1 MEISEFLV
9 AFLSQDSDTARTS
22 GLAECARAVSK
33 TNLGRRLL
41 MLTCDSFLQTIQP
54 NQHEVYGEEGGNV
67 QLSCNCSSAYS
78 VLWYKQYPGSV
89 PQYLLLIHH
98 ASRTHDK
105 KAKRVDLEISSAEV
119 TDSALYYCAL
129 MAIVTGN
136 PETLETIPPPH
147 SPQWREREM
156 QYH

>member
-1 MEISEFLV
+1 MI
-9 AFLSQDSDTARTS
+9 
-22 GLAECARAVSK
+22 
-33 TNLGRRLL
+33 
-41 MLTCDSFLQTIQP
+41 M
-54 NQHEVYGEEGGNV
+54 YGEDGSNV

-98 ASRTHDK
+98 ASRTYEAIIPGFTLKHDK
-105 KAKRVDLEISSAEV
+105 KAKHVDLEISSAEV

-129 MAIVTGN
+129 MAIVTGI